1 MIKFGL
7 QYKITIQVSETEAII
22 IQNPFTIDFNIVRN
36 NSSTLN
42 QIALQIYNLSATHR
56 SQIFLDPFN
65 IRRFQMIVE
74 MGYDNLSRVF
84 VGDIYSASSTRQ
96 GADIVTTIIARD
108 GNYDVAY
115 SNISQTLTANKPI
128 SEVLTFLMEQF
139 PNLKPNIINNTTP
152 GINDTL
158 LTPVVL
164 NGNTYDI
171 IKRYANTRLN
181 NVYIDLEVINIY
193 GQNEVV
199 VNDQLEVI
207 SADTGLINTP
217 SRGQSAL
224 VVTTLL
230 ESRMVMSQIISL
242 ESKIQPQY
250 NGIYKVIGITHRGR
264 ISGSVESSCES
275 VFNLMGNQLL
285 GGFTTVQ

>member
-7 QYKITIQVSETEAII
+7 QYKITIQISETEAII
-22 IQNPFTIDFNIVRN
+22 VQNPFTIDFNIVRN

-65 IRRFQMIVE
+65 VRRFQMIVE

-84 VGDIYSASSTRQ
+84 VGDIYQAGSTRQ
-96 GADIVTTIIARD
+96 GSDIITTIIARD
-108 GNYDVAY
+108 GNFDVAY
-115 SNISQTLTANKPI
+115 SNIAQTLTANKPI

-164 NGNTYDI
+164 NGNTYEL

-181 NVYIDLEVINIY
+181 TVYIDLEVINIY

-199 VNDQLEVI
+199 VNEQLEVI

-217 SRGQSAL
+217 SRCQSSL
-224 VVTTLL
+224 SVTTLL
-230 ESRMVMSQIISL
+230 ESRMVMSQIINL

-264 ISGSVESSCES
+264 ISGSVESNCES